1 MPFLFFATMLEPT
14 ADPLYFA
21 CMATP
26 QYHRAFVV
34 SAVWTLALL
43 LLGSVV
49 HATGSSLACP
59 DWPTCYGTMVPAM
72 EGGVFWE
79 HLHRLVAG
87 GLILMWLLAGWL
99 AKNGGAAA
107 PVLRGWAAGLALLIV
122 QAVFGG
128 VTVLLRLPA
137 AVSTT
142 HLALAFLFLALA
154 VGLAVA
160 TSPRR
165 AEAAA
170 FPADLTA
177 VLRGWGTPT
186 AALVFAQS
194 LLGGLVRH
202 VEAGMACPDLPLCLG
217 QVVPPLDQPL
227 VVVHYAH
234 RVVAVVTGV
243 VVVAAAL
250 AMLRYATGGV
260 RRLALAAIALVL
272 AQITLGV
279 LSVAGRLAVV
289 PVSLHTLGA
298 ALLFATWVALAAWG
312 RVPTERAAGAAGR
325 APVVV
330 G

>member
-1 MPFLFFATMLEPT
+1 MNA
-14 ADPLYFA
+14 
-21 CMATP
+21 P
-26 QYHRAFVV
+26 QHHRAFVV
-34 SAVWTLALL
+34 SAGWTLFLL

-99 AKNGGAAA
+99 ARQEGAASS
-107 PVLRGWAAGLALLIV
+107 VRVGWTAGLVLLLV

-128 VTVLLRLPA
+128 VTVLLQLPA

-142 HLALAFLFLALA
+142 HLALALVFLALA
-154 VGLAVA
+154 VVLAVA
-160 TSPRR
+160 TSPHR
-165 AEAAA
+165 AEARA
-170 FPADLTA
+170 FAPE
-177 VLRGWGTPT
+177 LRGALRAWGPT
-186 AALVFAQS
+186 AAAFVLAQS

-202 VEAGMACPDLPLCLG
+202 LEAGMACPDLPLCLG
-217 QVVPPLDQPL
+217 RVVPPLDEPL
-227 VVVHYAH
+227 VAVHFAH
-234 RVVAVVTGV
+234 RVAAVLSGIV
-243 VVVAAAL
+243 VLVAAAAIL
-250 AMLRYATGGV
+250 TRASGRI
-260 RRLALAAIALVL
+260 RRLAIAAAALVI
-272 AQITLGV
+272 AQIALGV

-298 ALLFATWVALAAWG
+298 AALFAILVALAAWG
-312 RVPTERAAGAAGR
+312 RVPAERGAAR
-325 APVVV
+325 REPVAV

>member
-1 MPFLFFATMLEPT
+1 
-14 ADPLYFA
+14 
-21 CMATP
+21 MATP
-26 QYHRAFVV
+26 QHHRAFVV

-72 EGGVFWE
+72 EGGIFWE

-99 AKNGGAAA
+99 ARNEGAPS
-107 PVLRGWAAGLALLIV
+107 PVRRGWAAGLALLLV

-142 HLALAFLFLALA
+142 HLALALLFLGLA
-154 VGLAVA
+154 VALAVA
-160 TSPRR
+160 TSPHRPEAGSFTPELR
-165 AEAAA
+165 AA
-170 FPADLTA
+170 
-177 VLRGWGTPT
+177 LRGWGVPA

-217 QVVPPLDQPL
+217 QVIPPLDQPL
-227 VVVHYAH
+227 VAVHFAH
-234 RVVAVVTGV
+234 RVVAVATGV
-243 VVVAAAL
+243 IVIAAAL
-250 AMLRYATGGV
+250 AVLRRASGRV
-260 RRLALAAIALVL
+260 RRLAVGAIVLVL
-272 AQITLGV
+272 AQIALGV

-298 ALLFATWVALAAWG
+298 AALFATWVAIVAWG
-312 RVPTERAAGAAGR
+312 RVSAERGASSR
-325 APVVV
+325 REPVAV